1 MGMIYIPTLVMGMTN
16 QRPMSKKNRNDDAG
30 DPSWTMMDDWWDDV
44 SSIISIQGFQR
55 RFFYALV
62 IYVYI
67 YTYLYIYMCIYIYI
81 RWYPHRD
88 PHLIDDFQKTAIM
101 WLGKLSVAPNRSL
114 HSPPDNRLGTTQSSL
129 VDHHFQ
135 SFSHNHPK
143 IIQNHPKILQDQPEI
158 LQNQPEILQNPPK
171 LLKQIIPILAIISS
185 NFPIVSR
192 P

>member
-1 MGMIYIPTLVMGMTN
+1 MPKIVQPSSNKYQVLVIHSPLPRPIYIPTLVMGMIYIPTLVMGMTN

-44 SSIISIQGFQR
+44 SSIIS
-55 RFFYALV
+55 RFPTAFFLCV
-62 IYVYI
+62 G
-67 YTYLYIYMCIYIYI
+67 YLYIYIHIYIYIYIFIYIYI

-135 SFSHNHPK
+135 SIFT
-143 IIQNHPKILQDQPEI
+143 
-158 LQNQPEILQNPPK
+158 
-171 LLKQIIPILAIISS
+171 
-185 NFPIVSR
+185 
-192 P
+192 